1 MNIIPIKKAYNLK
14 QLIFREISNHK
25 IFHINKSLL
34 EIPDQINLSNYT
46 RVVTMELFY
55 ANNQDRRLKRCPWDW
70 MPHNLASYSYVVK
83 NLIFQRIIKITFST
97 W

>member
-1 MNIIPIKKAYNLK
+1 M
-14 QLIFREISNHK
+14 Q
-25 IFHINKSLL
+25 
-34 EIPDQINLSNYT
+34 
-46 RVVTMELFY
+46 LFY
-55 ANNQDRRLKRCPWDW
+55 ENNQDRRLKRCPWDW